1 MTAFKNAKVS
11 PLNVSYW
18 GDDLAQAQQP
28 EAVVLLHGLFGM
40 ARNLSGVARALA
52 AEHCVYGFDLPN
64 HGRSPHSDS
73 MTIESMAEAV
83 LAMLNELKLDRV
95 KILGHSLGGKVAM
108 RIALDSPD
116 RLAKLVVADIAPVE
130 YPPRHQTIFAALDA
144 VDLAACHSR
153 AEVMALLETKIDDQA
168 VRQFIL
174 QNLDKQDEHL
184 QWRMNLPAIKQNY
197 PALSAGLALGDNS
210 QPFNKPTLF
219 IAGGDSDY
227 IKPEYEAATRAL
239 FPSFSYRAIA
249 GAGHW
254 LHAEKPALFNRLVGD
269 FFADSGKL
277 TGFK

>member
-1 MTAFKNAKVS
+1 MTVSQKCNLS
-11 PLNVSYW
+11 PLNITHW
-18 GDDLAQAQQP
+18 GNDLAQAQQP

-64 HGRSPHSDS
+64 HGRSPHSNS

-95 KILGHSLGGKVAM
+95 KMLGHSLGGKVAM
-108 RIALDSPD
+108 RIALDHPD

-130 YPPRHQTIFAALDA
+130 YAPRHQAIFAALDA

-153 AEVMALLETKIDDQA
+153 AGVMAVLETKIDDQA

-174 QNLDKQDEHL
+174 QNLDKQGEHL

-197 PALSAGLALGDNS
+197 QALSAGLALGDNS

-219 IAGGDSDY
+219 IAGGDSSY
-227 IKPEYEAATRAL
+227 IKPEYEAVTRAL
-239 FPSFSYRAIA
+239 FPAFSYRSIA

-254 LHAEKPALFNRLVGD
+254 LHAEKPALFNHLVSD
-269 FFADSGKL
+269 FF
-277 TGFK
+277 TGNG